1 MTKKLSLAAA
11 AALLAAAGAASAQ
24 NYQGYGD
31 RYFDSEEACQE
42 QVRQHI
48 QQNNRGRID
57 VDFRNR
63 VRKEDV
69 GMGRDRIRGGG
80 FVSRH
85 GDSARFGYECIV
97 NERRERVVTASY
109 EVRGDTSF
117 R

>member
-1 MTKKLSLAAA
+1 MNKKLSLIAAA
-11 AALLAAAGAASAQ
+11 TLAMAAGAASAQ
-24 NYQGYGD
+24 GHD
-31 RYFDSEEACQE
+31 RGRWFDSEEACQE
-42 QVRQHI
+42 QVRNEI
-48 QQNNRGRID
+48 QRNNRGRVD

-80 FVSRH
+80 FLSHR

-97 NERRERVVTASY
+97 DERRDRVVTANY
-109 EVRGDTSF
+109 EVRGESTF